1 MIKWILIGVVAY
13 LAIGLFTAIKFLVNR
28 GRSMLGFWE
37 KSITEKN
44 FDEED
49 ELFAFCVI
57 FLWPPVWIFIGAVK
71 LMTAIERYIVV
82 PIVNKK
88 EKKEIKEFV
97 DTASTE
103 DLVKTT
109 TEYTK

>member
-1 MIKWILIGVVAY
+1 MITWILIGVVAY
-13 LAIGLFTAIKFLVNR
+13 LALGLLTAIRFLVNR
-28 GRSMLGFWE
+28 GRYMLNLWE

-57 FLWPPVWIFIGAVK
+57 FLWPPVWIFVGAVK
-71 LMTAIERYIVV
+71 LVTAIERYIVV

-88 EKKEIKEFV
+88 EKKEIEEK
-97 DTASTE
+97 
-103 DLVKTT
+103 
-109 TEYTK
+109 

>member
-1 MIKWILIGVVAY
+1 MITWILIGVVAY
-13 LAIGLFTAIKFLVNR
+13 LALGLLTAIRFLVNR

-44 FDEED
+44 FSEDD

-57 FLWPPVWIFIGAVK
+57 FLWPPVWLFIGAVK
-71 LMTAIERYIVV
+71 LITAIERYIVV

-88 EKKEIKEFV
+88 EKKEIKEFM

-103 DLVKTT
+103 DLVKTA